1 MTLKKSITTVPF
13 EFKLQQALCFYHNN
27 KAHQKLAVMFDCH
40 NGELVDPQPFSGD
53 QVRDLIPDNE
63 ETRTIYL
70 PNTLYYSSDRM
81 VWWRKESKR
90 TLKIVGTEKLKG
102 KEKADACKFHLPGL
116 VFKVHRCKLYI
127 ASLGYRNGG
136 KYNLNPDSMLYN
148 HPFRGIDVHDGAVGM
163 CNVVKPKQQRM
174 QDRDEWENAFFK
186 SKFNQAPKLYGLGI
200 APMMLSQTL
209 SEFTFQ

>member
-13 EFKLQQALCFYHNN
+13 KFKLQQALCFYHND

-40 NGELVDPQPFSGD
+40 DGELVDPQPFSGD
-53 QVRDLIPDNE
+53 QVRDLIPDEE

-81 VWWRKESKR
+81 VWWRKESTR

-102 KEKADACKFHLPGL
+102 KEKADACKFYLPGL
-116 VFKVHRCKLYI
+116 VFKVHRGRLHI
-127 ASLGYRNGG
+127 ASLGYRKG
-136 KYNLNPDSMLYN
+136 KHYNLEPDSLLYN
-148 HPFRGIDVHDGAVGM
+148 HPFRGIDVHSGTVGM
-163 CNVVKPKQQRM
+163 CNVVRPKQQRM

-186 SKFNQAPKLYGLGI
+186 SRFNQAPKLDGLDTQ
-200 APMMLSQTL
+200 PEQSTQTL